1 MSNDTIDFGLLIG
14 PRVPVRKFK
23 AGETIFE
30 EGDPA
35 TEVFVIQSGQ
45 VGIQTGDRR
54 LDTLDANS
62 IFGEMALIDPSPRSA
77 SAVAV
82 TDVILVPITEKQFLY
97 LVSQNS
103 VLRAQ
108 CHARPG
114 APLAQ
119 CEPSNWVGTGQRANG
134 SMALMTSGSKRDAIS
149 LCPSTVK

>member
-97 LVSQNS
+97 LVSQTPFFALN
-103 VLRAQ
+103 VMRALARRLRA
-108 CHARPG
+108 ANRAMG
-114 APLAQ
+114 SERVSAPAAQ
-119 CEPSNWVGTGQRANG
+119 WR
-134 SMALMTSGSKRDAIS
+134 L
-149 LCPSTVK
+149 